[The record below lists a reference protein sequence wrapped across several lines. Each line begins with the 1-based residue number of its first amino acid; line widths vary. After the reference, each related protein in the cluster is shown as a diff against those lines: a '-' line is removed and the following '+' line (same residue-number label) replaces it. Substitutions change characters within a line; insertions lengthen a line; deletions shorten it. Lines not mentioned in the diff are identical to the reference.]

1 MKKSLVMLALVASG
15 FAFADAPVSAQPQP
29 KPQAPASQPAKAAPA
44 KTEVKA
50 EVKLVADKIAAD
62 KKEKKDEEV
71 PQTVTPIAAAPKAK
85 VIMVNDVKACPS
97 CPNKKEKEAVA
108 VESKD
113 SVKTPAPAQTAAKT
127 PAAPKIALA

>member
-15 FAFADAPVSAQPQP
+15 FAFADAPVSAKPQP

-50 EVKLVADKIAAD
+50 EVKLVADKKATD
-62 KKEKKDEEV
+62 KKEEEQ
-71 PQTVTPIAAAPKAK
+71 PQTATPIATAPTKAK
-85 VIMVNDVKACPS
+85 VIMVNDQKACPS

-108 VESKD
+108 VDSKEG
-113 SVKTPAPAQTAAKT
+113 VKTPAPAQTAAKT